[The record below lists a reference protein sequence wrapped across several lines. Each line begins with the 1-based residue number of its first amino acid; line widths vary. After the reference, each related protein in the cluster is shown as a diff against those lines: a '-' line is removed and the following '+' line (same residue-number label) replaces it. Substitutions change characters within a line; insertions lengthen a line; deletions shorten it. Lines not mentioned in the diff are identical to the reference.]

1 MATAGGGGRVGRRGP
16 GAHPGDGQ
24 MTTPEPV
31 GNAIAA
37 APAARSAWS
46 SVPNRVLLL
55 LCLMYLI
62 FYVDRVNIST
72 AAPLIKHDLG
82 LSNTALG
89 FAFSA
94 FAYPYAVFQLIGG
107 WLGDRFGPRLTL
119 GVSGFVV
126 CISTALTGA
135 VGGLAALVVVR
146 LALGFGEGAAFPTA
160 TRAMAAWL
168 PANRWGFGQGV
179 THSAAR
185 IGNALTPPL
194 IAWLIAALSWR
205 GSFVVLG
212 AASLVWMAVW
222 LWFFRDDPRTHP
234 RVTAAELAALPPG
247 RAAGPRPR
255 VPWRRLFRRVLPVTA
270 VDFCYGWTLW
280 LFLSW
285 IPSFFFHNF
294 HLDLAHSALFS
305 SGVFLSGVVG
315 DTLGGIV
322 SDRILKNTG
331 NLRRARC
338 GVISGGLFG
347 GFVFLIPVI
356 LMHELWVAA
365 LCLSLAFFCVELVV
379 APIWAVP
386 MDIAPRYAG
395 SASGIMNFG
404 FGVAGII
411 SPWVFGYVI
420 DLTGSWTVPFIA
432 SVILLLIGAGLAL
445 LLRPD
450 RPLTDAAA
458 EMAGAR
464 VI

>member
-1 MATAGGGGRVGRRGP
+1 MRARDQADEAMP
-16 GAHPGDGQ
+16 
-24 MTTPEPV
+24 
-31 GNAIAA
+31 IAA
-37 APAARSAWS
+37 AIARPAAWTR
-46 SVPNRVLLL
+46 VPNRVLFL

-72 AAPLIKHDLG
+72 AAPLIKSDLG

-107 WLGDRFGPRLTL
+107 WLGDRFGPRWTL
-119 GVSGFVV
+119 GASGLVV

-135 VGGLAALVVVR
+135 VGGLTALVLVR

-160 TRAMAAWL
+160 TRAMATWL
-168 PANRWGFGQGV
+168 PASRWGFAQGV
-179 THSAAR
+179 THSASR

-194 IAWLIAALSWR
+194 IAWLITILSWR

-212 AASLVWMAVW
+212 AASLIWMAVW
-222 LWFFRDDPRTHP
+222 IWFFRDNPRAHP
-234 RVTAAELAALPPG
+234 QVTAADLEGLTPIHTTAAARPP
-247 RAAGPRPR
+247 
-255 VPWRRLFRRVLPVTA
+255 VPWLPLARRVLPVTA

-294 HLDLAHSALFS
+294 HLDLTHSALFS
-305 SGVFLSGVVG
+305 SGVFMSGVVG
-315 DTLGGIV
+315 DTLGGVI
-322 SDRILKNTG
+322 SDRVLKRTG
-331 NLRRARC
+331 DLRKARC
-338 GVISGGLFG
+338 WVIAAGLYG
-347 GFVFLIPVI
+347 GFLFMIPVI
-356 LMHELWVAA
+356 LVHNLVIVA

-404 FGVAGII
+404 FGIAGII
-411 SPWVFGYVI
+411 SPFVFGYAI
-420 DLTGSWTVPFIA
+420 DLTGSWTLPFLGSMA
-432 SVILLLIGAGLAL
+432 LLVIGAGLAL
-445 LLRPD
+445 RLRPD
-450 RPLTDAAA
+450 QQLLDHAVEDVP
-458 EMAGAR
+458 AR
-464 VI
+464 

>member
-1 MATAGGGGRVGRRGP
+1 MRSLDPIGGSISVVG
-16 GAHPGDGQ
+16 
-24 MTTPEPV
+24 
-31 GNAIAA
+31 
-37 APAARSAWS
+37 APAARLGWQ
-46 SVPNRVLLL
+46 SVAGRVLLL

-72 AAPLIKHDLG
+72 AAPLIKRDLG

-94 FAYPYAVFQLIGG
+94 FAYPYALFQLIGG
-107 WLGDRFGPRLTL
+107 WLGDRFGPRWTL
-119 GVSGFVV
+119 GVSGLIV

-135 VGGLAALVVVR
+135 VGGLAALVAVR

-160 TRAMAAWL
+160 TRAMATWL
-168 PANRWGFGQGV
+168 PASRWGFAQGV
-179 THSAAR
+179 THSASR

-194 IAWLIAALSWR
+194 IAWLITVLSWR

-212 AASLVWMAVW
+212 AASLIWMTVWV
-222 LWFFRDDPRTHP
+222 WFFRDDPRTHP
-234 RVTAAELAALPPG
+234 KMTAAELEGLALTRS
-247 RAAGPRPR
+247 RAVRPK
-255 VPWRRLFRRVLPVTA
+255 VPWLRLVPRILPVTA

-294 HLDLAHSALFS
+294 HLNLVHSALFS

-315 DTLGGIV
+315 DTLGGVV
-322 SDRILKNTG
+322 SDRILKLTG

-338 GVISGGLFG
+338 GVIASGLFG
-347 GFVFLIPVI
+347 GFLFMIPVV
-356 LMHELWVAA
+356 LVHDLAVVAV
-365 LCLSLAFFCVELVV
+365 CLSLAFFCVELVV

-404 FGVAGII
+404 FGIAGII
-411 SPWVFGYVI
+411 SPFVFGYVI
-420 DLTGSWTVPFIA
+420 DVTGSWTVPFLA
-432 SVILLLIGAGLAL
+432 SIGLLLVGAALAL
-445 LLRPD
+445 RLRPD
-450 RPLTDAAA
+450 QPLPDPSV
-458 EMAGAR
+458 AGA
-464 VI
+464 I